1 MNTAKKRLEY
11 IDALRGFAILCVV
24 AGHSTGLW
32 DNVHKMIS
40 AFLLPVFFV
49 ISGFLFQY
57 KNEAKLPFKTFL
69 KKRFTGIMIPYFG
82 FSIIALL
89 YEICAGGIS
98 NSVDWLV
105 ILRGVVQTVTFFGKS
120 TLWFLPALF
129 FSELIFF
136 VICKYLKKTVWIVVI
151 PLATG
156 IFASVTPY
164 FMGTGVFIMLW
175 EAREGVPA
183 PLLGFYILHMI
194 LRVLY
199 LLPFLSC
206 GYIFSLLMKNKT
218 GFKKWWVKAIEITVS
233 VVILAATYAAM
244 QLNENV
250 VDVRNLIAQYM
261 PLALLFGMLSSC
273 ALLMIFMDMPK
284 IPLIHEFLTLC
295 GVYSLII
302 MATHLDYGI
311 MTNAISYAA
320 FRNQTVDH
328 LKNYVFLFHIF
339 IIEAAFEI
347 PIIYAINKFFPFLAG
362 KGFAPYKQ
370 KKFKLVKDGDSE

>member
-1 MNTAKKRLEY
+1 MSTSKKRLDY

-57 KNEAKLPFKTFL
+57 KDEAKLPFKTFF

-82 FSIIALL
+82 FSIIAIL

-98 NSVDWLV
+98 NSVDWLM
-105 ILRGVVQTVTFFGKS
+105 ILRSVVQTVTFFGKS

-136 VICKYLKKTVWIVVI
+136 VICKYLKKMTWIIVI
-151 PLATG
+151 PLAAG
-156 IFASVTPY
+156 IFASITPY
-164 FMGTGVFIMLW
+164 FMGTGVFVMLW
-175 EAREGVPA
+175 EAQEGVP
-183 PLLGFYILHMI
+183 LLLIGFYILHTI
-194 LRVLY
+194 LRIMY
-199 LLPFLSC
+199 LLAYLSC
-206 GYIFSLLMKNKT
+206 GYVFSMLMENKT
-218 GFKKWWVKAIEITVS
+218 GYKKWWIRVLEIVVS
-233 VVILAATYAAM
+233 VVILAATYAVM

-250 VDVRNLIAQYM
+250 VDVRNLLAQYM
-261 PLALLFGMLSSC
+261 PPSFLFGMLSSC
-273 ALLMIFMDMPK
+273 ALLMIFMDLPK
-284 IPLIHEFLTLC
+284 ISLIHEFLTLC
-295 GVYSLII
+295 GKYSLII

-347 PIIYAINKFFPFLAG
+347 PIIYAINRFFPFLAG

-370 KKFKLVKDGDSE
+370 KRLKLVKDGNSE